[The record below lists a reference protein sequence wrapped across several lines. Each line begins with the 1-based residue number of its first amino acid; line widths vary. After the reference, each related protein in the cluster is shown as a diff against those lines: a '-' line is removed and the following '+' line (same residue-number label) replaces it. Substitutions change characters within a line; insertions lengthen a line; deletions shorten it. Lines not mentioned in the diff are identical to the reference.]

1 MIFKKTKI
9 ICTLGPAT
17 SKVTTITKLV
27 KAGMDFARLNFSH
40 GSYQE
45 HYNLIQNL
53 RKVESLTRTH
63 IPIIQDLS
71 GPKIRTGKFVNGKIE
86 LKQDAIVS
94 LQHSNQIGNERLIP
108 ININLLKTSV
118 QPDFKILL
126 DDGKLTLQIESINH
140 RKKII
145 LARVI
150 KGGILSDHKGVNIP
164 DCKIPLPS
172 LTKKDIAD
180 LKFGLMNN
188 VNLIALSFVRQ
199 PEDVIHIK
207 KLIKS
212 YNKEIP
218 VIAKIEKPEALH
230 HIDEIIKVSDA
241 IMIARG
247 DLGIEISPEN
257 VPSVQKQLI
266 AKCRE
271 YMKPCITATQ
281 MLESMIL
288 NNIPTRAEVS
298 DIANAIIDGT
308 DCVMLSGETSVGN
321 FPVEAVK
328 IMTKIIIKTESEFK
342 HISST
347 SFNNITLT
355 PMQSIC
361 NAAELISNQL
371 DVRAIIIDTK
381 TGYTARNIS
390 SRRVKQAIFAISRK
404 PSMLNYL
411 KLLWGVVPLL
421 WNKNEESIVKNIKFF
436 KFIKKG
442 DYFIKIYRTK
452 KTEVDNS
459 NAIEIRKF

>member
-17 SKVTTITKLV
+17 SKVITITKLV

-71 GPKIRTGKFVNGKIE
+71 GPKIRTGKFINGKIE
-86 LKQDAIVS
+86 LKQNNLVT
-94 LQHSNQIGNERLIP
+94 LLHTNQIGNKDLIP
-108 ININLLKTSV
+108 LNINLLKTSIR
-118 QPDFKILL
+118 PGFKILL
-126 DDGKLTLQIESINH
+126 DDGKLTLQVESINH
-140 RKKII
+140 DKKTV
-145 LARVI
+145 LAQVI

-164 DCKIPLPS
+164 GCRIPLPS

-180 LKFGLMNN
+180 LKFGLLNN
-188 VNLIALSFVRQ
+188 IDLIALSFVRQ
-199 PEDVIHIK
+199 AEDVIHIK
-207 KLIKS
+207 KLIKN

-218 VIAKIEKPEALH
+218 VIAKIEKPEALN
-230 HIDEIIKVSDA
+230 HIEQIIKVSDA

-281 MLESMIL
+281 MLESMIF

-321 FPVEAVK
+321 FPVEAVN
-328 IMTKIIIKTESEFK
+328 IMTKIIIKTESELK
-342 HISST
+342 HISLSPTNST
-347 SFNNITLT
+347 TST
-355 PMQSIC
+355 PMQTIC
-361 NAAELISNQL
+361 NAVELISNQL
-371 DVRAIIIDTK
+371 DAKAIIIDTK

-390 SRRVKQAIFAISRK
+390 SRRLKQAIFAISRK
-404 PSMLNYL
+404 RSMLNYL

-421 WNKNEESIVKNIKFF
+421 WNKSEDFIVKNIKRFN
-436 KFIKKG
+436 FIKRG
-442 DYFIKIYRTK
+442 NYYIKIYRTK

>member
-17 SKVTTITKLV
+17 NKVTTISKLI

-40 GSYQE
+40 GSYEE
-45 HYNLIQNL
+45 HYKLIQNL
-53 RKVESLTRTH
+53 RKAELLTRTH

-71 GPKIRTGKFVNGKIE
+71 GPKIRTGRFPNGKIE
-86 LKQDAIVS
+86 LRQGSIVT
-94 LQHSNQIGNERLIP
+94 LLHSNQLGNENLIP
-108 ININLLKTSV
+108 LNINLLKTSI
-118 QPDFKILL
+118 QPNFKILL
-126 DDGKLTLQIESINH
+126 DDGKLTLLVDSINH
-140 RKKII
+140 KKKTI

-164 DCKIPLPS
+164 NCEIPLPS

-180 LKFGLMNN
+180 LKFGLINK
-188 VNLIALSFVRQ
+188 VDLIALSFVRDV
-199 PEDVIHIK
+199 EDVIQLK
-207 KLIKS
+207 KLLKK

-218 VIAKIEKPEALH
+218 VIAKIEKPEALSQ
-230 HIDEIIKVSDA
+230 IEEIIKVSDA

-266 AKCRE
+266 NKCRE

-281 MLESMIL
+281 MLESMIF

-298 DIANAIIDGT
+298 DVANAIIDGT
-308 DCVMLSGETSVGN
+308 DCIMLSGETSVGN
-321 FPVEAVK
+321 FPVDAVRM
-328 IMTKIIIKTESEFK
+328 MTKIILKTESDLK
-342 HISST
+342 HTFSRNLNNISS
-347 SFNNITLT
+347 T

-371 DVRAIIIDTK
+371 NVKAIIIDTK

-390 SRRVKQAIFAISRK
+390 SRRLREAIFAISRK
-404 PSMLNYL
+404 TAMLNYL

-421 WNKNEESIVKNIKFF
+421 WNKKEETIVKKIRRF
-436 KFIKKG
+436 KFIKRG

-459 NAIEIRKF
+459 NAVEIRKF